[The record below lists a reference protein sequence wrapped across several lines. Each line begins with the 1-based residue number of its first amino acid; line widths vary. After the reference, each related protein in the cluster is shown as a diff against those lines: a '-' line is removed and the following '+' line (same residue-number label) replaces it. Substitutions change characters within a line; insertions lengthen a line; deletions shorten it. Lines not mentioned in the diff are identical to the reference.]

1 MPFRC
6 KCGRTFEKTDTFASH
21 TSACAPFHQRRMS
34 ESNAVLQQ
42 QQNQQ
47 QQHQQQRQQK
57 KQPPF
62 INTNSLGFIS
72 TGLLSPTQQS
82 PSSSSQ
88 ASSPSSTN
96 AIGNGANIDMSSS
109 MPSYFMPTGL
119 TLQHAFEGARRRSMS
134 YGSTNASLK

>member
-42 QQNQQ
+42 QN
-47 QQHQQQRQQK
+47 QQHQQQQK

-72 TGLLSPTQQS
+72 TGILSPTQQS

-96 AIGNGANIDMSSS
+96 AIGNSANIEMSSS
-109 MPSYFMPTGL
+109 IPSYFMPTGL

>member
-34 ESNAVLQQ
+34 ETNALQLQQ
-42 QQNQQ
+42 QQQQ
-47 QQHQQQRQQK
+47 QQQQK

-62 INTNSLGFIS
+62 INTSSLSFIS

-82 PSSSSQ
+82 P
-88 ASSPSSTN
+88 
-96 AIGNGANIDMSSS
+96 ANIDMSSS

-119 TLQHAFEGARRRSMS
+119 SLQNAFEGARRRSMS
-134 YGSTNASLK
+134 YGSTNVPLK